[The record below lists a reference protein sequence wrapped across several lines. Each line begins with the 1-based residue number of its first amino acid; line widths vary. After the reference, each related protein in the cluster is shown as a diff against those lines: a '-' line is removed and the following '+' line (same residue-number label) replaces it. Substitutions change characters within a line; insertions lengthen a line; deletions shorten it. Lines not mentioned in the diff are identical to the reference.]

1 MNKTFVSFK
10 ESLLPINQISLS
22 DDEMLLVRGGND
34 GGGNDAGSG
43 AGCGCDCYSG
53 SGCEASSKTIR
64 SNLSASASMYW
75 ATESGL
81 INIHGHIRDS
91 RVGIWSNNLRI
102 DMPRALLRIF
112 FWSMPTSELW
122 IAA

>member
-53 SGCEASSKTIR
+53 SGCGC
-64 SNLSASASMYW
+64 
-75 ATESGL
+75 SGGGGGQAG
-81 INIHGHIRDS
+81 NGCE
-91 RVGIWSNNLRI
+91 GQ
-102 DMPRALLRIF
+102 
-112 FWSMPTSELW
+112 
-122 IAA
+122 

>member
-53 SGCEASSKTIR
+53 SGC
-64 SNLSASASMYW
+64 
-75 ATESGL
+75 
-81 INIHGHIRDS
+81 
-91 RVGIWSNNLRI
+91 
-102 DMPRALLRIF
+102 
-112 FWSMPTSELW
+112 
-122 IAA
+122 

>member
-43 AGCGCDCYSG
+43 VVLAQVADVIVVLVLVVDVVV
-53 SGCEASSKTIR
+53 EAVDKQEMAVKVNNICIITVD
-64 SNLSASASMYW
+64 
-75 ATESGL
+75 L
-81 INIHGHIRDS
+81 I
-91 RVGIWSNNLRI
+91 L
-102 DMPRALLRIF
+102 
-112 FWSMPTSELW
+112 
-122 IAA
+122 

>member
-43 AGCGCDCYSG
+43 AG
-53 SGCEASSKTIR
+53 
-64 SNLSASASMYW
+64 
-75 ATESGL
+75 
-81 INIHGHIRDS
+81 
-91 RVGIWSNNLRI
+91 
-102 DMPRALLRIF
+102 
-112 FWSMPTSELW
+112 
-122 IAA
+122 